1 MGTFIHYPAES
12 TKKGHVDRILAWGMK
27 GDKQNMK
34 WKERKGKERK
44 ANERKWKERKWKEK
58 KASSQQASMKQH
70 QYRKIIGKCRSLTC
84 SVVKVCFLPLN
95 CCGGV
100 VYQPLPGITPRYSTN
115 LYVPP
120 TRIAN
125 RNEQTNSHTSDFLH
139 EASNAGVLQ

>member
-1 MGTFIHYPAES
+1 MTANE
-12 TKKGHVDRILAWGMK
+12 
-27 GDKQNMK
+27 MK
-34 WKERKGKERK
+34 WKERNERKGKERKGKERK
-44 ANERKWKERKWKEK
+44 GKERKGKEWKEWKESKWKESKWKESKWKEK

-125 RNEQTNSHTSDFLH
+125 RNEQTNSHPSDFLH